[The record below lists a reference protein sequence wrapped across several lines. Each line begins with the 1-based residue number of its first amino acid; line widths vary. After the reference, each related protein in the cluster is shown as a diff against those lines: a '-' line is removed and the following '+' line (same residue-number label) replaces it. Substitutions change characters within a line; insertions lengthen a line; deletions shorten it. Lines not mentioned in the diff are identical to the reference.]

1 MAGLSIVWII
11 AITVLNHSNRIAKDH
26 FKQLSTM
33 AVHEKLQAL
42 LQTQRWVW
50 LWSTLPNITLDAV
63 THTEQ
68 GVT

>member
-1 MAGLSIVWII
+1 MAE
-11 AITVLNHSNRIAKDH
+11 DH

-42 LQTQRWVW
+42 LQTQGWVW
-50 LWSTLPNITLDAV
+50 LWSALPNITLDAV
-63 THTEQ
+63 TDTEQ